1 MLLMK
6 PYYKDDTPG
15 VPHLAIE
22 GLIAACAGTLFAKW
36 LFPNEIS
43 LVSIFL
49 ASIITTD
56 SIERLLIWHR
66 KAIFEQGMTPAMA
79 NRRLVALI
87 AALFGGATLG
97 FSSIALTLPLGD
109 IATAF
114 SHQLAD
120 YGDISFDSLH
130 FGYFSAIGVNNVYVL
145 LFFFAIA
152 IPFRQGGVMLAIAWN
167 SSVWG
172 ATFGVLA
179 RHWSD
184 EGGPTL
190 LVAYA
195 KVITACL
202 PHMLL
207 EGIAYIL
214 AGFAGV
220 FFSKA
225 LIKYSFRDPVM
236 ESIITTVIGM
246 LVLGL
251 LLVLSGALWEAFLA
265 ESIVQWMVKTS

>member
-1 MLLMK
+1 LLLMK
-6 PYYKDDTPG
+6 PYYRDDTPG
-15 VPHLAIE
+15 TLHLALE
-22 GLIAACAGTLFAKW
+22 GLIAACVGTFFGKW

-66 KAIFEQGMTPAMA
+66 RAIFEQGHSPSYA
-79 NRRLVALI
+79 NRRLVVLI
-87 AALFGGATLG
+87 AALFSGATLG
-97 FSSIALTLPLGD
+97 FSSIALTLPLDD

-120 YGDISFDSLH
+120 YGDISFESLH
-130 FGYFSAIGVNNVYVL
+130 FGHFSSIGLNNIYVL

-179 RHWSD
+179 RHWSE

-190 LVAYA
+190 IIAYS
-195 KVITACL
+195 KVMLACL
-202 PHMLL
+202 PHMAL
-207 EGIAYIL
+207 EGCAYIL

-236 ESIITTVIGM
+236 ESIISTVIGM
-246 LVLGL
+246 LILGL

-265 ESIVQWMVKTS
+265 ESLVQWMVNS